1 MRKSGTMRTIQK
13 RSGLPLSAILSFSV
27 AFGGLPLHGAPAF
40 LRTPAAMA
48 DGSDSIVTIAAV
60 GATKRLK
67 LGLNKAIVVDLPA
80 DAHDI
85 LVSDPKMADAVTR
98 TSRRIYLFGKT
109 VGQTNIFVFG
119 AHGEEVAS
127 LDIQIERDISGLQ
140 ANLKRFIP
148 DSDIN
153 VEIVSDNIVMTGTV
167 RTPQDSTRAEQL
179 AEAFLKGGEAT
190 TRTETASAS
199 GGDNSVALFAEARQE
214 SQIVNLLQIEGEDQV
229 TLKVTVAEIKRS
241 VLKQL
246 GFDNLV
252 GTTPGSMNV
261 AQLGNISFD
270 ETTGALDGGDPATTT
285 TGGGLSALF
294 KYALGKYDIQ
304 SYLNALEQAKAIR
317 TLAEPTLTAISGQ
330 AATFNSGGQTL
341 YSTTDNDGNVTIT
354 PYTYGISLAFTP
366 VVLSAGR
373 ISLHIQTQVSE
384 PVTSTS
390 NGATYNQ
397 RAADTSVE
405 LPSGGSIALAGL
417 LSDNIQQN
425 TTGTPGVSKIPILG
439 TLFRQKSFERD
450 ESELVIIATPYLVR
464 PVARNQL
471 ARPDDNFSPAGDAGT
486 FFLNRVN
493 KVYGRRDTP
502 VADAEFHGSV
512 GFIYK

>member
-1 MRKSGTMRTIQK
+1 MHTINK
-13 RSGLPLSAILSFSV
+13 ITALPLTALLSFSV
-27 AFGGLPLHGAPAF
+27 AFAGLPFTEAPSF
-40 LRTPAAMA
+40 LRMASAKA
-48 DGSDSIVTIAAV
+48 DGADTIVTIA
-60 GATKRLK
+60 GLGTKRRLK
-67 LGLNKAIVVDLPA
+67 LGLNKALVVDLPA

-85 LVSDPKMADAVTR
+85 LVSDPRMADAVTR

-119 AHGEEVAS
+119 ANGQEIVS
-127 LDIQIERDISGLQ
+127 LDIEIERDISGLQ

-153 VEIVSDNIVMTGTV
+153 VEIVSDNIVLTGTV
-167 RTPQDSTRAEQL
+167 RTPQDSSRAEQL

-190 TRTETASAS
+190 TRTETASGT
-199 GGDNSVALFAEARQE
+199 GGDSSVALFAEQRQT

-252 GTTPGSMNV
+252 GNSSGLAV
-261 AQLGNISFD
+261 AQLGNIQRD
-270 ETTGALDGGDPATTT
+270 PVTGLITGDPSAATG
-285 TGGGLSALF
+285 GGGLSALF
-294 KYALGKYDIQ
+294 KYSIGKYDINT
-304 SYLNALEQAKAIR
+304 YLNAMEQAKAIR

-341 YSTTDNDGNVTIT
+341 YSSTDDDGKVTIT
-354 PYTYGISLAFTP
+354 PYNYGISLAFTP

-384 PVTSTS
+384 PVGTA
-390 NGATYNQ
+390 GAPTYNQ

-417 LSDNIQQN
+417 LSDNIAQT

-471 ARPDDNFSPAGDAGT
+471 ARPDDNFSPTGDAAT

-493 KVYGRRDTP
+493 KIYGRKDTP
-502 VADAEFHGSV
+502 VADADFHGTV

>member
-1 MRKSGTMRTIQK
+1 MRNIQK
-13 RSGLPLSAILSFSV
+13 RAGLAFSTAISFSL
-27 AFGGLPLHGAPAF
+27 AFGGLPFGAAPTA
-40 LRTPAAMA
+40 LRMAVAMA
-48 DGSDSIVTIAAV
+48 EGADSIVTIA
-60 GATKRLK
+60 GIGSHKRLK
-67 LGLNKAIVVDLPA
+67 LGLNKAVVVDLPA

-85 LVSDPKMADAVTR
+85 LVSDPTMADAVTR

-119 AHGEEVAS
+119 ANGEQIAS
-127 LDIQIERDISGLQ
+127 IDIEIERDINGLQ
-140 ANLKRFIP
+140 SNLKRFIP

-153 VEIVSDNIVMTGTV
+153 VEIVSDNIVLTGTV
-167 RTPQDSTRAEQL
+167 RTPQDASRAADL

-190 TRTETASAS
+190 TRKETASGT
-199 GGDNSVALFAEARQE
+199 GGDSSVALFAEVRQT

-229 TLKVTVAEIKRS
+229 TLKVTVAEIKRT
-241 VLKQL
+241 VLKQI

-252 GTTPGSMNV
+252 GNSSGLTV
-261 AQLGNISFD
+261 AQLGTPNV
-270 ETTGALDGGDPATTT
+270 DGSIANA
-285 TGGGLSALF
+285 GGGLAALF
-294 KYALGKYDIQ
+294 RSSIGKYDI
-304 SYLNALEQAKAIR
+304 STYLNALEQAKAIR

-330 AATFNSGGQTL
+330 AAAFNSGGQTL
-341 YSTTDNDGNVTIT
+341 YSTTDNQGQVTIT
-354 PYTYGISLAFTP
+354 PFTYGISLSFTP

-373 ISLHIQTQVSE
+373 ISLRIQTKVSE
-384 PVTSTS
+384 PVPGNSA
-390 NGATYNQ
+390 GAPSYNQ

-417 LSDNIQQN
+417 LSDNVSQ
-425 TTGTPGVSKIPILG
+425 TTSGTPGVSKIPILG
-439 TLFRQKSFERD
+439 ALFRQKSVERD

-464 PVARNQL
+464 PVARNAL
-471 ARPDDNFSPAGDAGT
+471 ARPDDNFSPASDPAA

-502 VADAEFHGSV
+502 VADAQFNGSV